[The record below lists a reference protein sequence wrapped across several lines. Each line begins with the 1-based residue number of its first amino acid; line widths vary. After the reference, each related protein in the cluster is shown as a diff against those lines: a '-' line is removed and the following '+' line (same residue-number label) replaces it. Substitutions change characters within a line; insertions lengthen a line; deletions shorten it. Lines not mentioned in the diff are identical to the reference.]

1 MVLRDASGLD
11 ALLSHRYPEGTVTH
25 ARSKRFQKLRE
36 RDINKEVFIRE
47 WPELGLKVMDSPG
60 DPDPSLTIK
69 DGRIVEMDGRVESE
83 FDAIDRFIALHAI
96 KLDGASEAMQLDS
109 LAIARM
115 LVDINVS
122 QREVMDVFASLTP
135 ARIAQVVGHLNV
147 VEMMMA
153 MQKMRQRKQPADQA
167 HVTNWKE
174 NPALLAADAAEAGL
188 RGFAEEETTV
198 RVSRMAPFSALAL
211 LVGSQVGRPGVMTQ
225 ISCEEALNLRLAMKG
240 LATYAE
246 TLSVYGTIPSFLDGD
261 DTPWS
266 KGLLA
271 SAYASRGVKSRF
283 TSGSGSE
290 ALMGYGLGWS
300 MLYLEVRC
308 LLMVKGAG
316 SQGVQNGSISC
327 IALPESLPDGVR
339 GVFAENLVAA
349 ALGLEVAAGND
360 AMSSHSQMRKTA
372 KLMLQMLPGT
382 DFITSGH
389 SVMPRKD
396 NLFGGGNFD
405 AEDMDDWLVIQRD
418 MQIDGGLR
426 PVQEDTVQKIREKG
440 ARAIQAVFGEMGF
453 PPITDAEVEAA
464 VCAFS
469 SDDLP
474 DRDSVADLAAA
485 DAFLDSDKTA
495 LDVVAAL
502 ARSGFK
508 DVAESV
514 LEMQR
519 QRVLGD
525 YLHTSAIFDKD
536 FKVQC
541 ALNTP
546 NDYQGPGS
554 GYRVA
559 GETWQQ
565 IQNIPQA
572 LDPQKLI
579 EDEAPDGDL
588 VLHRLGDALE
598 GQVPEVVV
606 AVGPAFGTV
615 INRTLADL
623 SHAEVLS
630 AIVEGIEAEG
640 LPARVV
646 KVWHGADLADI
657 GLSGANLSG
666 SGIAIGLQSKGTALI
681 HKKGLAPLNNLELL
695 SMAPN
700 LSLESYRT
708 LGGNAA
714 CYATNRAPHPVPMSI
729 DNMARL
735 RLIVHTTL
743 LHHREVRQIIADKP
757 VEELEVMFP

>member
-1 MVLRDASGLD
+1 MTI
-11 ALLSHRYPEGTVTH
+11 E
-25 ARSKRFQKLRE
+25 SKRFQRLRE
-36 RDINKEVFIRE
+36 RDINREVFVNE
-47 WPELGLKVMDSPG
+47 LPELGLIVMDSPG
-60 DPDPSLTIK
+60 DPKPSLEIR
-69 DGRIVEMDGRVESE
+69 DGRVVEMDGRAETE
-83 FDAIDRFIALHAI
+83 FDAIDRFIAKYSIDLEQAP
-96 KLDGASEAMQLDS
+96 AAMDMGS
-109 LAIARM
+109 LEIARM
-115 LVDINVS
+115 LVDIHVS
-122 QREVMDVFASLTP
+122 QREVMNVISGLTP
-135 ARIAQVVGHLNV
+135 AKIAEVMSHLNV

-153 MQKMRQRKQPADQA
+153 MQKMRQRKRPFDQA

-198 RVSRMAPFSALAL
+198 RVARMAPFSALAL

-266 KGLLA
+266 KGILA

-283 TSGSGSE
+283 TSGSGAE

-300 MLYLEVRC
+300 MLYLEIRC

-327 IALPESLPDGVR
+327 IALPESLPNGVR
-339 GVFAENLVAA
+339 GVLAENLVAA
-349 ALGLEVAAGND
+349 SLGLEVAAGND

-418 MQIDGGLR
+418 MQVDGGMR
-426 PVQEDTVQKIREKG
+426 PVREEDVLTVREKG
-440 ARAIQAVFGEMGF
+440 ARAIQAVFREMGF
-453 PPITDAEVEAA
+453 PDIGDDEVAA
-464 VCAFS
+464 ATTAFS
-469 SDDLP
+469 SDDMP

-485 DAFLDSDKTA
+485 DSFLESDKTA

-502 ARSGFK
+502 ARSGFE

-519 QRVLGD
+519 QRVIGD
-525 YLHTSAIFDKD
+525 YLHTSAVFDEG
-536 FKVQC
+536 FQV
-541 ALNTP
+541 ASAVNTP
-546 NDYQGPGS
+546 NDYQGPGT
-554 GYRVA
+554 GYRVEGKVWEDIRA
-559 GETWQQ
+559 L
-565 IQNIPQA
+565 PQA
-572 LDPQKLI
+572 LDPKALVSG
-579 EDEAPDGDL
+579 EAPDPRLSLEPIGKAKEGD
-588 VLHRLGDALE
+588 RA
-598 GQVPEVVV
+598 EVVV
-606 AVGPAFGTV
+606 ALGPAFASV
-615 INRTLADL
+615 MNQTLADL
-623 SHAEVLS
+623 AHADVLR
-630 AIVEGIEAEG
+630 AILDGIEGEDVAW
-640 LPARVV
+640 RVV
-646 KVWHGADLADI
+646 KVWQGADVANI
-657 GLSGANLSG
+657 GHSGAKLSG
-666 SGIAIGLQSKGTALI
+666 SGIGIGLQSKGTALI
-681 HKKGLAPLNNLELL
+681 HKKELAPLNNLELL

-700 LSLESYRT
+700 LTLESYRA
-708 LGGNAA
+708 LGRNAA
-714 CYATNRAPHPVPMSI
+714 CYATGRAPSPVPMKI

-743 LHHREVRQIIADKP
+743 LHHREVNQIDEARGI
-757 VEELEVMFP
+757 EEMKVTFR

>member
-1 MVLRDASGLD
+1 M
-11 ALLSHRYPEGTVTH
+11 TQ
-25 ARSKRFQKLRE
+25 ARTSKRFEKLRE
-36 RDINKEVFIRE
+36 RDINKEVFVGE
-47 WPELGLKVMDSPG
+47 LPKLGLIVMDSPG
-60 DPDPSLTIK
+60 DPKPSLRIHE
-69 DGRIVEMDGRVESE
+69 GRVVEMDGREDSE
-83 FDAIDRFIALHAI
+83 FDAIDRFIVKYAI
-96 KLDGASEAMQLDS
+96 RLEAAEEAMGLGS
-109 LAIARM
+109 LEIARM
-115 LVDINVS
+115 LVDINVP
-122 QREVMDVFASLTP
+122 QARVMQVFSGLTP
-135 ARIAQVVGHLNV
+135 AMIAEVMSHLNV

-198 RVSRMAPFSALAL
+198 RGARMAPFSALAL

-246 TLSVYGTIPSFLDGD
+246 TLSVYGTIPSFMDGD

-266 KGLLA
+266 KGILA
-271 SAYASRGVKSRF
+271 SAYASRGIKSRF
-283 TSGSGSE
+283 TSGSGAE

-300 MLYLEVRC
+300 MLYLEIRC
-308 LLMVKGAG
+308 LLMVRGAG

-327 IALPESLPDGVR
+327 IALPESLPNGVR
-339 GVFAENLVAA
+339 GVLAENLVAA
-349 ALGLEVAAGND
+349 SLGLEVAAGND

-418 MQIDGGLR
+418 MQVDGGLR
-426 PVQEDTVQKIREKG
+426 PVNEADVLKVREKG
-440 ARAIQAVFGEMGF
+440 ARAIQAVFHEMGF
-453 PPITDAEVEAA
+453 PPIADAEVEAA
-464 VCAFS
+464 VTAFS
-469 SDDLP
+469 SDDMP

-485 DAFLDSDKTA
+485 DAFLESDKTA

-502 ARSGFK
+502 AGSGFE

-525 YLHTSAIFDKD
+525 YLHTSAILDKD
-536 FKVQC
+536 FKVLS
-541 ALNTP
+541 AVNTP
-546 NDYQGPGS
+546 NDYTGPGT
-554 GYRVA
+554 GYRVT
-559 GETWQQ
+559 GETWES
-565 IQNIPQA
+565 IRDIPQA
-572 LDPQKLI
+572 LDPYDLV
-579 EDEAPDGDL
+579 DGEAPDE
-588 VLHRLGDALE
+588 RLRLASSGVSKESAE
-598 GQVPEVVV
+598 PEVVV

-615 INRTLADL
+615 MNKTLADL
-623 SHAEVLS
+623 RHAEVLR
-630 AIVEGIEAEG
+630 AILDGIESEG
-640 LPARVV
+640 LAARVV

-657 GLSGANLSG
+657 GLSGARLSG
-666 SGIAIGLQSKGTALI
+666 SGIGIGLQSKGTALI

-700 LSLESYRT
+700 LTLESYQT
-708 LGGNAA
+708 LGRNAA
-714 CYATNRAPHPVPMSI
+714 CYAAGRAPHPVPMKI

-735 RLIVHTTL
+735 RLIVHTAL
-743 LHHREVRQIIADKP
+743 LHHREVRQIDADRP
-757 VEELEVMFP
+757 VEDLDVTFL

>member
-1 MVLRDASGLD
+1 MTQTG
-11 ALLSHRYPEGTVTH
+11 
-25 ARSKRFQKLRE
+25 SKRFEKLRQ
-36 RDINKEVFIRE
+36 RDINKEVFVSE
-47 WPELGLKVMDSPG
+47 MPELGLIVMNSPT
-60 DPDPSLTIK
+60 DPKPSIEVR
-69 DGRIVEMDGRVESE
+69 DGKIVEMDGRPEAD
-83 FDAIDRFIALHAI
+83 FDAIDRFIAAHAI
-96 KLDGASEAMQLDS
+96 NISEAQAAMEMGS
-109 LAIARM
+109 LKIARM
-115 LVDINVS
+115 MVDINTP
-122 QREVMDVFASLTP
+122 QREVMRVFSGLTP
-135 ARIAQVVGHLNV
+135 AMVAEVMSHLNV

-153 MQKMRQRKQPADQA
+153 MQKMRQRRRPFDQA

-198 RVSRMAPFSALAL
+198 RVARMAPFSALAL

-266 KGLLA
+266 KGILA
-271 SAYASRGVKSRF
+271 SAYASRGIKSRF

-300 MLYLEVRC
+300 MLYLEIRC
-308 LLMVKGAG
+308 IMMVKGAG

-327 IALPESLPDGVR
+327 IALPESLPNGVR
-339 GVFAENLVAA
+339 GVLAENLVAA
-349 ALGLEVAAGND
+349 SLGLEVAAGND

-418 MQIDGGLR
+418 MQVDGGLR
-426 PVQEDTVQKIREKG
+426 PVREDDVLRVREKG
-440 ARAIQAVFGEMGF
+440 ARAIQAVFREMGF
-453 PPITDAEVEAA
+453 PAITEAEVAA
-464 VCAFS
+464 ATTAFC
-469 SDDLP
+469 SDDMP
-474 DRDSVADLAAA
+474 DRDSVADLQAA
-485 DAFLDSDKTA
+485 DAFLESDKTA
-495 LDVVAAL
+495 LDVVKAL
-502 ARSGFK
+502 ARSGFE

-525 YLHTSAIFDKD
+525 YLHTSAVFDES
-536 FKVQC
+536 FTV
-541 ALNTP
+541 ASAVNTP
-546 NDYQGPGS
+546 NDYTGPGT
-554 GYRVA
+554 GYRIE
-559 GETWQQ
+559 GQ
-565 IQNIPQA
+565 IWEDIQALPQA
-572 LDPQKLI
+572 LNPRALVA
-579 EDEAPDGDL
+579 DEAADPHLTLSPVGKATEGTGSE
-588 VLHRLGDALE
+588 VIVAL
-598 GQVPEVVV
+598 
-606 AVGPAFGTV
+606 GPAFATAM
-615 INRTLADL
+615 NETLAGL
-623 SHAEVLS
+623 SHADVLR
-630 AIVEGIEAEG
+630 AILDGIEGEG
-640 LPARVV
+640 VAARVV
-646 KVWHGADLADI
+646 KVWHGADVADI
-657 GLSGANLSG
+657 GLSGAKLSG
-666 SGIAIGLQSKGTALI
+666 SGIGIGLQSKGTALI

-700 LSLESYRT
+700 LTLESYRA
-708 LGGNAA
+708 LGRNAA
-714 CYATNRAPHPVPMSI
+714 CYATGRAPSPVPMKI

-743 LHHREVRQIIADKP
+743 LHHREVNQIDEARG
-757 VEELEVMFP
+757 VEEMKVTFG